1 MDIIMGYLLIVN
13 VLAFIIYGFDKYQAR
28 KAGRR
33 IPEATLLIWAG
44 IGGSI
49 GAWMGMKI
57 WHHKTLH
64 KKFKY
69 GIPILIT
76 MQVAFVVYMYTNCF
90 V

>member
-13 VLAFIIYGFDKYQAR
+13 ACAFIIYGIDKYQAR

-76 MQVAFVVYMYTNCF
+76 MQVAFVVYMYTNYF

>member
-49 GAWMGMKI
+49 GAWMGMKL

-76 MQVAFVVYMYTNCF
+76 MQVAFVGYMYTNYF

>member
-44 IGGSI
+44 IGGCI
-49 GAWMGMKI
+49 GAWMGMKL

>member
-49 GAWMGMKI
+49 GAWMGMKL

-76 MQVAFVVYMYTNCF
+76 MQVAFVVYMYTNYF

>member
-49 GAWMGMKI
+49 GAWMGMKL

>member
-49 GAWMGMKI
+49 GAWMGMKL

-64 KKFKY
+64 KKLKY

-76 MQVAFVVYMYTNCF
+76 MQVTFVVYMYTNDF

>member
-1 MDIIMGYLLIVN
+1 MDIIMDYLLIVN

-49 GAWMGMKI
+49 GAWMGMKL

-76 MQVAFVVYMYTNCF
+76 MQVAFVVYMYTNYF

>member
-49 GAWMGMKI
+49 GAWMGMKL

-69 GIPILIT
+69 GIPILLT
-76 MQVAFVVYMYTNCF
+76 MQVAFVVYMYTNYF

>member
-49 GAWMGMKI
+49 GAWMGMKL

-69 GIPILIT
+69 GIPIIIII
-76 MQVAFVVYMYTNCF
+76 QVALAVYLLTNID
-90 V
+90 

>member
-76 MQVAFVVYMYTNCF
+76 MQVAFVVYMYTNYF

>member
-1 MDIIMGYLLIVN
+1 MDIIMGYLFIVN

-49 GAWMGMKI
+49 GAWMGMKL

>member
-13 VLAFIIYGFDKYQAR
+13 VLAFIIYSFDKYQAR

-49 GAWMGMKI
+49 GAWMGMKL

-76 MQVAFVVYMYTNCF
+76 MQVAFVVYMYTNYF

>member
-33 IPEATLLIWAG
+33 IPEATLLIWAR

>member
-49 GAWMGMKI
+49 GAWMGMKL

-69 GIPILIT
+69 DIPILIT
-76 MQVAFVVYMYTNCF
+76 MQVAFVVYMYTNYF

>member
-44 IGGSI
+44 IGGNI

>member
-49 GAWMGMKI
+49 GAWMGMKL

-69 GIPILIT
+69 GIPAIIILQIALAAYLHT
-76 MQVAFVVYMYTNCF
+76 II
-90 V
+90 

>member
-49 GAWMGMKI
+49 GAWMGMKL
-57 WHHKTLH
+57 WHHKTLY

-76 MQVAFVVYMYTNCF
+76 MQVAFVVYMYTNYF

>member
-49 GAWMGMKI
+49 RAWMGMKL

-76 MQVAFVVYMYTNCF
+76 MQVAFVVYMYTNYF

>member
-1 MDIIMGYLLIVN
+1 MDIIMDYLLIVN

-76 MQVAFVVYMYTNCF
+76 MQVAFVVYMYTNHF

>member
-49 GAWMGMKI
+49 GAWMGMKL
-57 WHHKTLH
+57 WHHKTLQ

-76 MQVAFVVYMYTNCF
+76 MQVGFVVYMYTNYF

>member
-1 MDIIMGYLLIVN
+1 MGYLLIVN

-49 GAWMGMKI
+49 GAWMGMKL

-76 MQVAFVVYMYTNCF
+76 MQVAFVVYMYTNYF

>member
-49 GAWMGMKI
+49 GAWMGMKL

-76 MQVAFVVYMYTNCF
+76 MQVTFVVYMYTNYF

>member
-49 GAWMGMKI
+49 GAWMGMKL
-57 WHHKTLH
+57 WHHKTL
-64 KKFKY
+64 
-69 GIPILIT
+69 
-76 MQVAFVVYMYTNCF
+76 
-90 V
+90 

>member
-49 GAWMGMKI
+49 GAWMGMKLL
-57 WHHKTLH
+57 HHKTLH

-76 MQVAFVVYMYTNCF
+76 MQVTFVVYMYTNYF

>member
-49 GAWMGMKI
+49 GAWMGMKLL
-57 WHHKTLH
+57 HHKTLQ

-76 MQVAFVVYMYTNCF
+76 MQVAFVVYMYTNYF